1 MPTGAVPFA
10 VTIGL
15 TFVALLVSNITLRK
29 LDGRITNLGINST
42 TKTQLIRSANWYS
55 DSTQALAILVP
66 PVVGLAVGTA
76 SGSGWLQFIYV
87 AVIAIIFVTLLVFG
101 MRDPLDYGSRL
112 NPNIPITWLGLIG
125 LAVNIVALIIVWIG
139 LVPVH
144 PVPAHPVP
152 AHSVPVHS
160 AAF

>member
-1 MPTGAVPFA
+1 
-10 VTIGL
+10 
-15 TFVALLVSNITLRK
+15 
-29 LDGRITNLGINST
+29 
-42 TKTQLIRSANWYS
+42 
-55 DSTQALAILVP
+55 LAILVP

-87 AVIAIIFVTLLVFG
+87 VVIVIIFVTLLVFG

-125 LAVNIVALIIVWIG
+125 LAVNTVALIIVWIG

-144 PVPAHPVP
+144 PAPVHPA
-152 AHSVPVHS
+152 PVHS
-160 AAF
+160 AAFLGCNFTDAKSSRPGRRRTQHNLRIRRPGERGSVPAT